1 MSNIIQ
7 AVFCSAKSIKTD
19 PVWRIDRGMKLQIS
33 GLDLPDYYQVHF
45 SNAPVQ
51 GEAIPVL
58 ASSDTVDIP
67 DQYFESGQDIY
78 AWIYLTPAGGVGYTI
93 RRVTIPVKARPD
105 ISGDEPTPAQEN
117 IIDSAIAALNENVG
131 LAESSAQ
138 TAQEAA
144 TRAETAASN
153 IESVTERAEA
163 AAEAAEEVA
172 DHIDSYT
179 ARAEAAAV
187 SAQSDAQSASVSAT
201 SASTDATAA
210 SQAASQ
216 ATSSASS
223 ASQSAS
229 AASGSAS
236 SASSSAS
243 SASASASSAQTA
255 KTAAESA
262 ANRAENAVSQLID
275 ISATATTLA
284 PGSAATASYDNGVIT
299 LGIPHGAKGD
309 TGDTGPAGPIG
320 SQGPKGDKGDTG
332 DTGPAGPAGPTGSQ
346 GPAGV
351 GVPTGGTTG
360 QVLAKKSGTAY
371 DTEWVDQSGGGG
383 GTSDYTDLTN
393 KPSINNVT
401 LTGNKSL
408 SDLGAASESAVAA
421 KYTKPSTGIPKSDLA
436 SAVQTSLG
444 KADTA
449 LQSAPVTSVNNK
461 TGAVTLTASDVGA
474 GTYSKPSGGIPKSD
488 LASAVQTSLGK
499 ADTALQSAPVT
510 SVNGQTGAVVL
521 SIPSTAADVGAI
533 AAPASPVTG
542 AFLVWNG
549 SAWTAQTLSTWQGGS
564 Y

>member
-1 MSNIIQ
+1 MDNIIT
-7 AVFCSAKSIKTD
+7 AVFGAAREVKTN

-45 SNAPVQ
+45 SNVPVQ

-78 AWIYLTPAGGVGYTI
+78 AWIYLTPAEGVGYTI

-105 ISGDEPTPAQEN
+105 ISGDEPTPAQES
-117 IIDSAIAALNENVG
+117 IIDTAIAALNENVDI
-131 LAESSAQ
+131 AETSAQ
-138 TAQEAA
+138 TAQDAA

-187 SAQSDAQSASVSAT
+187 SAQSDAQSASASAS
-201 SASTDATAA
+201 SASTDATTA
-210 SQAASQ
+210 SQAATQ
-216 ATSSASS
+216 AASSASS

-236 SASSSAS
+236 SASTSAS
-243 SASASASSAQTA
+243 SASASASAAQTA
-255 KTAAESA
+255 RSAAESA
-262 ANRAENAVSQLID
+262 ADRAETAVSQLVD

-284 PGSAATASYDNGVIT
+284 PGSTATASYDSGVIT
-299 LGIPHGAKGD
+299 LGIPQGAKGD
-309 TGDTGPAGPIG
+309 TGATGPAGPAG

-449 LQSAPVTSVNNK
+449 LQSAPVTSVN
-461 TGAVTLTASDVGA
+461 GS
-474 GTYSKPSGGIPKSD
+474 
-488 LASAVQTSLGK
+488 
-499 ADTALQSAPVT
+499 
-510 SVNGQTGAVVL
+510 TGAVVL

-533 AAPASPVTG
+533 AAPASPATG

>member
-33 GLDLPDYYQVHF
+33 GLDLPAYYQVHF
-45 SNAPVQ
+45 SNQPIRE
-51 GEAIPVL
+51 EAIPVL
-58 ASSDTVDIP
+58 ASSDVVEIP
-67 DQYFESGQDIY
+67 DQFFQDGEDVY
-78 AWIYLTPAGGVGYTI
+78 AWVYVTPDEGVAYTI
-93 RRVTIPVKARPD
+93 GMITIPVKARPD
-105 ISGDEPTPAQEN
+105 ISDAEPTPAQES

-131 LAESSAQ
+131 LAETSAQ
-138 TAQEAA
+138 TAQDAA
-144 TRAETAASN
+144 DRAETAASN

-187 SAQSDAQSASVSAT
+187 SAQSDAQSASASAS
-201 SASTDATAA
+201 SASTDATTA

-216 ATSSASS
+216 AASSASS

-243 SASASASSAQTA
+243 SASASATSAQTA

-262 ANRAENAVSQLID
+262 ADRAETAVSQLVD

-284 PGSAATASYDNGVIT
+284 PGSAATASYDSGVIT
-299 LGIPHGAKGD
+299 LGIPQGAKGD
-309 TGDTGPAGPIG
+309 TGATGPAGPAG

-351 GVPTGGTTG
+351 GVPTGGTEG
-360 QVLAKKSGTAY
+360 QVLAKKSGTNY
-371 DTEWVDQSGGGG
+371 DTEWVDMEGGG

-449 LQSAPVTSVNNK
+449 LQSAPVTSVNSK

-474 GTYSKPSGGIPKSD
+474 GTYSKPTGGIPKSD
-488 LASAVQTSLGK
+488 LASAVQTTLDK

-510 SVNGQTGAVVL
+510 SVNGQTGAVAL
-521 SIPSTAADVGAI
+521 SIPSAAADVGAI
-533 AAPASPVTG
+533 AAPASPATG
-542 AFLVWNG
+542 AFLVWSG
-549 SAWTAQTLSTWQGGS
+549 SAWTAQTLSTWEGGS

>member
-33 GLDLPDYYQVHF
+33 GLDLPAYYQVHF
-45 SNAPVQ
+45 SNQPIRE
-51 GEAIPVL
+51 EAIPVL
-58 ASSDTVDIP
+58 ASSDVVEIP
-67 DQYFESGQDIY
+67 DQFFQDGEDVY
-78 AWIYLTPAGGVGYTI
+78 AWVYVTPDEGVAYTI
-93 RRVTIPVKARPD
+93 GMITIPVKARPD
-105 ISGDEPTPAQEN
+105 ISDAEPTPAQES

-131 LAESSAQ
+131 LAETSAQ

-187 SAQSDAQSASVSAT
+187 SAQSDAQSASASAS
-201 SASTDATAA
+201 SASTDATTA

-216 ATSSASS
+216 AASSASS

-243 SASASASSAQTA
+243 SASASATSAQTA

-262 ANRAENAVSQLID
+262 ADRAETAVSQLVD

-284 PGSAATASYDNGVIT
+284 PGSAATASYDSGVIT
-299 LGIPHGAKGD
+299 LGIPQGAKGD
-309 TGDTGPAGPIG
+309 TGATGPAGPAG
-320 SQGPKGDKGDTG
+320 SQGPKGDKGDKGDTG
-332 DTGPAGPAGPTGSQ
+332 DTGPAGPAGPAGSQ

-351 GVPTGGTTG
+351 GVPTGGTAG
-360 QVLAKKSGTAY
+360 QVLAKKSGTNY
-371 DTEWVDQSGGGG
+371 DTEWVDQTGGGG
-383 GTSDYTDLTN
+383 GTSDYTDLTS

-449 LQSAPVTSVNNK
+449 LQSAPVTSVN
-461 TGAVTLTASDVGA
+461 
-474 GTYSKPSGGIPKSD
+474 
-488 LASAVQTSLGK
+488 
-499 ADTALQSAPVT
+499 
-510 SVNGQTGAVVL
+510 GQTGAVAL

-533 AAPASPVTG
+533 AAPASPATG
-542 AFLVWNG
+542 AFLVWSG
-549 SAWTAQTLSTWQGGS
+549 SAWTAQTLATWEGGS